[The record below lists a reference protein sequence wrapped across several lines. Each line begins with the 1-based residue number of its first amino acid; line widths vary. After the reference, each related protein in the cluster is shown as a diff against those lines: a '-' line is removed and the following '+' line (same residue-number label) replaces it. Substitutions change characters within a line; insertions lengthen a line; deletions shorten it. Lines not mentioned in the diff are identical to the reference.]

1 MVRFLLCQEQEV
13 VHLSTSPAPS
23 VQINDNLRC
32 KFYNIV
38 QKSKHKTKTTN
49 SIELNGGNKLV
60 VECNVNFDVIDYE
73 LLLWLV
79 HKWYIA
85 GQKDNV
91 QLSTWELCKLKG
103 IRTEQNNRKN
113 LQTMFENLLTIK
125 LTFTEADS
133 VSTYNFNGSY
143 NTCSTL
149 DDIHIDVNDDMKIF
163 FTEAIDNSVKVYID
177 QSLILKSQLSKELYW
192 YIQLNDTIKL
202 TKHEQQSG
210 NFEKAEYKLRGIPL
224 KRLIK
229 DLSLQDSPD
238 TIKRLKSAFE
248 ELAEKTNYPRYTYK
262 TNGKNDLFF
271 RPVSPIEDFV

>member
-1 MVRFLLCQEQEV
+1 M
-13 VHLSTSPAPS
+13 HLSISPAPS

-32 KFYNIV
+32 KFFNIV
-38 QKSKHKTKTTN
+38 QKAKHKTTITN
-49 SIELNGGNKLV
+49 RIGLNGGNSLV

-79 HKWYIA
+79 HKWHTA
-85 GQKDNV
+85 GQKDSV

-113 LQTMFENLLTIK
+113 LQAMFENLLTLK
-125 LTFTEADS
+125 LTFTETDS
-133 VSTYNFNGSY
+133 VAIYDFNGSY
-143 NTCSTL
+143 NMCSTI
-149 DDIHIDVNDDMKIF
+149 DDIHIDVNDDMKRF
-163 FTEAIDNSVKVYID
+163 FTEEVEKSVKVYID

-192 YIQLNDTIKL
+192 YIQLNDTVML
-202 TKHEQQSG
+202 THQERQSG
-210 NFEKAEYKLRGIPL
+210 NFGKASYKLRGIPL

-229 DLSLQDSPD
+229 DLSLKDNPNTTKQ
-238 TIKRLKSAFE
+238 LKKAFK
-248 ELAEKTNYPRYTYK
+248 ELADKTNYPSYTYK